1 MSDPYLVI
9 KKRRKTRT
17 ATGAKRYRLSQRA
30 EKSASAATAY
40 FRSKIRID
48 AAIAEGADGYYTWIF
63 KDTPLLAAAKTRS
76 EQELGTL
83 HANLDALTPAGTVVA
98 AGEFMKRGDY
108 VVINLQSGSF
118 MKTKF
123 GKLRSKAAKLRAR
136 DELIGLAIA
145 EFARV
150 GLKAEFYGADDG
162 APEEEE
168 LAGKPMIDKAE
179 IITTLSDIAEYD
191 RLLSASDETA

>member
-17 ATGAKRYRLSQRA
+17 ATGSKRYRLSQRA
-30 EKSASAATAY
+30 EKPASAAIAH

-63 KDTPLLAAAKTRS
+63 KDIPLLAAAKTRS
-76 EQELGTL
+76 EQEVGTL
-83 HANLDALTPAGTVVA
+83 HVNLDALTPAGTVVA
-98 AGEFMKRGDY
+98 AGEFVKRGEY
-108 VVINLQSGSF
+108 IVFNLQSGSF

-123 GKLRSKAAKLRAR
+123 GKLRSNAAKLRAR
-136 DELIGLAIA
+136 DELIGLAIT

-150 GLKAEFYGADDG
+150 GLKAEFYGADAG

-191 RLLSASDETA
+191 RLLSASD